1 MREEEQEDAIRN
13 WTRKTLGYVSGG
25 VYGDAVSGLF
35 GGVLSLAD
43 QDRSV
48 TRGEPGQRVVE
59 DLAVEAGATDH
70 LVEGCLVPL
79 RAA

>member
-1 MREEEQEDAIRN
+1 MIHFEIGRERQFPV
-13 WTRKTLGYVSGG
+13 TFSGG

-59 DLAVEAGATDH
+59 DHAVEVGAADH
-70 LVEGCLVPL
+70 LVESCLVPL